1 MSERSRDC
9 TIHRD
14 DQGENKNRLQS
25 KSTSPATI
33 RHFTISLSL
42 SSGSLSLCVFYCYV
56 SLIPPSLPQLF
67 FHFPL
72 FQLSPLFV
80 VSLSDWLST
89 PIFMLLLCLPFSSSP
104 KTLSLA
110 PCSVFFSACT
120 LIHVHSS
127 SSGSERFL
135 LLANCCALGSRLRV
149 KKEEK
154 LFPSQERREWGKLTV
169 EIVQCCCVLHRYWLY
184 VHIAFIY
191 SSTRAAVRETVGS
204 DEKSGCI
211 YFVVTSSKWYDVKFV
226 KLRSCCWWGEE
237 FSRACECAC
246 RAVMVGK
253 SEWKRGKLLEES
265 MK

>member
-1 MSERSRDC
+1 MCHWSR
-9 TIHRD
+9 
-14 DQGENKNRLQS
+14 RLCPNS
-25 KSTSPATI
+25 FSIFRFSNSV
-33 RHFTISLSL
+33 HSSLSL
-42 SSGSLSLCVFYCYV
+42 SLSLT
-56 SLIPPSLPQLF
+56 
-67 FHFPL
+67 
-72 FQLSPLFV
+72 
-80 VSLSDWLST
+80 D
-89 PIFMLLLCLPFSSSP
+89 
-104 KTLSLA
+104 
-110 PCSVFFSACT
+110 
-120 LIHVHSS
+120 
-127 SSGSERFL
+127 
-135 LLANCCALGSRLRV
+135 SRLRYLCCCCAC
-149 KKEEK
+149 
-154 LFPSQERREWGKLTV
+154 LFPLPQKLSRSLHVACVFFCLHTHTRALVVVWLRTFFAFGELLRSRLSASCKKRRKSFFPAKRGERERGKLTV